1 MIGLNNMEF
10 KYVEKNTKIGEIISN
25 SVKELNDE
33 KLEVKELDVSIL
45 PLSIKLLAKNI
56 FDVQY
61 EGHSKLM
68 IFINNDYELKLG
80 MNSEGILSLSLLK
93 HLTKF
98 LVEIDRRIKK
108 HIDEIKEV
116 NEKENNIKDKSISK
130 GELSELVESV
140 LEILLGDISN
150 AEGIE

>member
-1 MIGLNNMEF
+1 MIGLNNIKF

-25 SVKELNDE
+25 LVKELNDE
-33 KLEVKELDVSIL
+33 KLEVKELDVSIM

-56 FDVQY
+56 IDVQY

-68 IFINNDYELKLG
+68 IFINNDYELRLG

-98 LVEIDRRIKK
+98 LTEIDRRIKE

-116 NEKENNIKDKSISK
+116 DKKENNIKNESFSK
-130 GELSELVESV
+130 EELSELIEGVVEV
-140 LEILLGDISN
+140 LLEDYRDGL
-150 AEGIE
+150 

>member
-10 KYVEKNTKIGEIISN
+10 KYVEKNTKIGEIILN
-25 SVKELNDE
+25 LVKELNDE

-98 LVEIDRRIKK
+98 LTEIDRRIKE
-108 HIDEIKEV
+108 HIDEIKEI
-116 NEKENNIKDKSISK
+116 NEKENNIKDRGISK
-130 GELSELVESV
+130 GELSKLVESF
-140 LEILLGDISN
+140 LEILLEEISN
-150 AEGIE
+150 AEGIK

>member
-25 SVKELNDE
+25 LVKELNDE
-33 KLEVKELDVSIL
+33 KLEVKELDVSIM

-93 HLTKF
+93 YLTKF
-98 LVEIDRRIKK
+98 LAEIDRRIKE
-108 HIDEIKEV
+108 HIDEIKE
-116 NEKENNIKDKSISK
+116 EKENNIKDKGISK

-140 LEILLGDISN
+140 LEILLEDINN
-150 AEGIE
+150 AKGFE

>member
-1 MIGLNNMEF
+1 MVDLGNIEL
-10 KYVEKNTKIGEIISN
+10 KYVEKNTKIGEIVLN
-25 SVKELNDE
+25 LVKELNDE
-33 KLEVKELDVSIL
+33 KLEVKEFDLSIM
-45 PLSIKLLAKNI
+45 PLSIKLLTKNI

-61 EGHSKLM
+61 EGHNKLM
-68 IFINNDYELKLG
+68 IFINNDYELILG

-93 HLTKF
+93 YLTKF
-98 LVEIDRRIKK
+98 LTEIDRRIKE

-116 NEKENNIKDKSISK
+116 NEKENNIKDKGFTK

-140 LEILLGDISN
+140 LEILLGDTSN